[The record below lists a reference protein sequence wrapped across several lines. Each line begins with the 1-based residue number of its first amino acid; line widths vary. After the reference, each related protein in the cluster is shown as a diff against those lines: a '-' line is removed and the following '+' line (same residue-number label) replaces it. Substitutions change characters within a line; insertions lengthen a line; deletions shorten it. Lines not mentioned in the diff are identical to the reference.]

1 MKYVDSNKKNEGGVP
16 HSNMALIPQ
25 YWLGPIRVYQSHVN
39 QSDGVFFSNEEPP
52 PSAYIKSGGFRFIIA
67 QLVASN
73 GKYHQITVHQ
83 T

>member
-39 QSDGVFFSNEEPP
+39 QSDGVFFLM
-52 PSAYIKSGGFRFIIA
+52 KSPHPAPILSQVGFGLLLRN
-67 QLVASN
+67 S
-73 GKYHQITVHQ
+73 
-83 T
+83 